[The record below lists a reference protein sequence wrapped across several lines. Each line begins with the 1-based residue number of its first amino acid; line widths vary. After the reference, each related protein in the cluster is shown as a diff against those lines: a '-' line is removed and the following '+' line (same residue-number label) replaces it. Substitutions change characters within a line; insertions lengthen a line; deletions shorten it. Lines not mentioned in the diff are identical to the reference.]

1 VDGDPVIPLANR
13 LNPGDVVLV
22 KASRAASL
30 EGVAAGLP
38 GVSHV
43 READR

>member
-1 VDGDPVIPLANR
+1 VIPLANQ

-30 EGVAAGLP
+30 EGVAAGLID
-38 GVSHV
+38 VNHV

>member
-1 VDGDPVIPLANR
+1 VIPVANR

-22 KASRAASL
+22 KAL
-30 EGVAAGLP
+30 LGVN
-38 GVSHV
+38 HV

>member
-1 VDGDPVIPLANR
+1 VDGDRVIPVANR

-30 EGVAAGLP
+30 EGVAAGPL
-38 GVSHV
+38 GVDDV